1 MAFLGLR
8 VWPTPVLRPMW
19 PFIAASGLTFFLV
32 SKAQDM
38 GVRSEQYK
46 NDPRNPYREQIAK
59 EEAAKHH

>member
-1 MAFLGLR
+1 
-8 VWPTPVLRPMW
+8 VLKPMW
-19 PFIAASGLTFFLV
+19 PFLAASSITFFLV

-59 EEAAKHH
+59 EEAAKAHH